1 MCVSTLTGKYYQ
13 YRWYEDV
20 TRRQCI
26 RAPSVPACDISY
38 IFIVFVPWC
47 IGYTKHALKFL
58 PCLYTPQNYLRSM
71 IPNDEK
77 CNLEIIY
84 MVALAVTSL
93 NKKKALF
100 TKRLDLNLRKKI
112 INWYIWSIG
121 FYGVEAW
128 TRLKLDQK
136 YLEDLEIWCWRRV

>member
-1 MCVSTLTGKYYQ
+1 
-13 YRWYEDV
+13 
-20 TRRQCI
+20 
-26 RAPSVPACDISY
+26 
-38 IFIVFVPWC
+38 
-47 IGYTKHALKFL
+47 
-58 PCLYTPQNYLRSM
+58 M

-112 INWYIWSIG
+112 IN
-121 FYGVEAW
+121 
-128 TRLKLDQK
+128 
-136 YLEDLEIWCWRRV
+136 

>member
-1 MCVSTLTGKYYQ
+1 
-13 YRWYEDV
+13 
-20 TRRQCI
+20 
-26 RAPSVPACDISY
+26 
-38 IFIVFVPWC
+38 
-47 IGYTKHALKFL
+47 
-58 PCLYTPQNYLRSM
+58 
-71 IPNDEK
+71 
-77 CNLEIIY
+77 
-84 MVALAVTSL
+84 LAVTSL